1 VIEAAF
7 QSASGPSP
15 LRLLVVDESEL
26 DFELLVATLERERF
40 AVSARRVSD
49 RAGLRRAL
57 ADTPWDVVISDY
69 RLADFSAGEV
79 LAIVRAE
86 ERVLPFIVVSESIGE
101 ENAAAAIRDGADD
114 YLVKGRLAR
123 LAPALLNALSAAQQR
138 RARLENARA
147 LADSERRLHELL
159 AHRDAVVEETR
170 AALAREIH
178 DEIGGT
184 LSALHFDLAWIARN
198 GDARSANRASLAMD
212 TLARVMQ
219 CAQRIQRDL
228 RPPVLDDGLIEALRW
243 QIDEFRRRTGL
254 HVEFDSNVD
263 PLPLTGEAAMTVFR
277 TLQESLTNIAKHA
290 RASLVC
296 VDLVVRDG
304 QLSLEIADDGVGI
317 GSQDLGKP
325 ASFGLRGLA
334 ERARRVE
341 GWIDVAPGARGGT
354 CVLLSMPMPAVQ
366 APAAPIAI
374 EA

>member
-1 VIEAAF
+1 
-7 QSASGPSP
+7 
-15 LRLLVVDESEL
+15 
-26 DFELLVATLERERF
+26 
-40 AVSARRVSD
+40 
-49 RAGLRRAL
+49 
-57 ADTPWDVVISDY
+57 
-69 RLADFSAGEV
+69 
-79 LAIVRAE
+79 
-86 ERVLPFIVVSESIGE
+86 
-101 ENAAAAIRDGADD
+101 
-114 YLVKGRLAR
+114 
-123 LAPALLNALSAAQQR
+123 
-138 RARLENARA
+138 
-147 LADSERRLHELL
+147 
-159 AHRDAVVEETR
+159 
-170 AALAREIH
+170 
-178 DEIGGT
+178 
-184 LSALHFDLAWIARN
+184 
-198 GDARSANRASLAMD
+198 MD

-334 ERARRVE
+334 ERARRVD